1 LRYLNSLLRKS
12 KIGCTLLDKIVGLK
26 EEKNQFSADVLK
38 EGSNSITE
46 IFFKGTYCRRN
57 QEKMEED
64 GEAEHIMPRGND
76 LHGSSAFRR

>member
-1 LRYLNSLLRKS
+1 LDARYSIKLLEKISL
-12 KIGCTLLDKIVGLK
+12 
-26 EEKNQFSADVLK
+26 ADVLK
-38 EGSNSITE
+38 EGPNSITE

-76 LHGSSAFRR
+76 LHGCSAFRR